1 MKRPISPRTN
11 EDNLR
16 AARARIRAARTLLL
30 QAATLLRQSVGL
42 ESMSEST
49 RECVA
54 VSARRIDGWVAGL
67 AFEAGRTSSRIDEAR
82 AHLAAKVEARK
93 RRAA

>member
-1 MKRPISPRTN
+1 MKRLLAARTN

-16 AARARIRAARTLLL
+16 AARARIRAARTLLR

-42 ESMSEST
+42 ESMAEST
-49 RECVA
+49 REA
-54 VSARRIDGWVAGL
+54 VTQSARRIDGWCSDL
-67 AFEAGRTSSRIDEAR
+67 DFEAGRTASRIDEAA
-82 AHLAAKVEARK
+82 AHLAAKVAARK